1 MRNDLTPDEQQD
13 VLATRQRKHKTRG
26 SELTGASVPGMKTC
40 TELRLLVMLDTV
52 P

>member
-26 SELTGASVPGMKTC
+26 SEPTGA
-40 TELRLLVMLDTV
+40 RLGFSCSSLE
-52 P
+52 